1 MKFRI
6 FLFLALLVTLVTA
19 VGVPQ
24 PDGNDVI
31 NPEGQYPSPLPLF
44 LNLTAPVT
52 DKTPVL
58 AHDGTIIQ
66 DDEEVSDLDVD
77 EATVYNLLGQDAV
90 NNMVH
95 PASDP
100 INPKRDPECPRRCR
114 HDDRGCCHTDMCWR
128 GYCSGPGKLPMTQN
142 VKRTVE
148 QRDPRCRRA
157 CSNDSGCCHS
167 DTCSAGVCLGPGRWP
182 LAEDVESVIE
192 KRDSEAAIEKRD
204 PRCRRAC
211 SNSAGCCH
219 TDTCSAG
226 VCLGPGKWPRA
237 WMLQEQ

>member
-1 MKFRI
+1 MKLPI

-31 NPEGQYPSPLPLF
+31 NPE
-44 LNLTAPVT
+44 VT
-52 DKTPVL
+52 DNTSIL
-58 AHDGTIIQ
+58 AHDDTIIQ
-66 DDEEVSDLDVD
+66 DDGEDVSELDDAD

-90 NNMVH
+90 DNMVH
-95 PASDP
+95 PASEP
-100 INPKRDPECPRRCR
+100 VNPKRDPQCPRRCR
-114 HDDRGCCHTDMCWR
+114 IDDRGCCHTDMCWR
-128 GYCSGPGKLPMTQN
+128 GYCSGPGKLPMTQD
-142 VKRTVE
+142 VKRDVE
-148 QRDPRCRRA
+148 KRDPRCRRA

-192 KRDSEAAIEKRD
+192 KRDSESAIEKRD

>member
-1 MKFRI
+1 MKLPI

-31 NPEGQYPSPLPLF
+31 NPEI
-44 LNLTAPVT
+44 T
-52 DKTPVL
+52 DNTSVL
-58 AHDGTIIQ
+58 AHDGTIIL
-66 DDEEVSDLDVD
+66 DDEEVFELDDLD
-77 EATVYNLLGQDAV
+77 EATVYDLLGQDAV
-90 NNMVH
+90 DNMVH
-95 PASDP
+95 PAHEP
-100 INPKRDPECPRRCR
+100 RNPKRDPECPRRCR

-128 GYCSGPGKLPMTQN
+128 GQCSGPGKLPMNT
-142 VKRTVE
+142 KR
-148 QRDPRCRRA
+148 A
-157 CSNDSGCCHS
+157 
-167 DTCSAGVCLGPGRWP
+167 A
-182 LAEDVESVIE
+182 E